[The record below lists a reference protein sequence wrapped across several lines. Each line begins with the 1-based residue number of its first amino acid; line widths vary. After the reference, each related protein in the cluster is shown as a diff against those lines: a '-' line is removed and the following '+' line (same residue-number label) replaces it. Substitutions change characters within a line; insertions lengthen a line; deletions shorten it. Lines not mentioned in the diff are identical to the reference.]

1 MGGRVSL
8 FCTWILL
15 VLISARWLTTS
26 SAKKCICGPCL
37 PGPGICFGEEAN
49 NIRGPTE
56 IVQFLQRQKL
66 KSIRLYSTHAPI
78 MKAFQGKKI
87 DLIVGISNADLK
99 LTGIAWNYAA
109 AELWVKTNI
118 LPYASAITPIKA
130 IVVGNEVTSVGDWD
144 LVSQTEPA
152 MRNIYKALKK
162 AGLDD
167 KIKVS
172 TPFGQDIL
180 EVTWPPS
187 DGQFRVQYAWNIVK
201 PVLDFLS
208 ETGSPLMIN
217 LYTFSSYKND
227 PQDVNLD
234 AALLNA
240 WGPISV
246 DYKTGHVY
254 KNLLSQLIDSAYAA
268 AEKMGHPNITLVLS
282 ETGWPSSGHEAASL
296 EHAAMYSQNLVN
308 LIVGGGGTPLR
319 PDLPIQAYIYSLF
332 NENMRK
338 GDDDKRNFGIFKPNF
353 VPVYD
358 IEWNGEDIICFPH
371 QKVSSSLDL
380 ASS

>member
-1 MGGRVSL
+1 MEGRISL
-8 FCTWILL
+8 LCTWILL
-15 VLISARWLTTS
+15 VLVSARWLTQS

-37 PGPGICFGEEAN
+37 PGPGVCFGEDAN

-56 IVQFLQRQKL
+56 VVQFLQRQKL
-66 KSIRLYSTHAPI
+66 KSIRLYYTHPYM

-87 DLIVGISNADLK
+87 ELIIGIPNADLK
-99 LTGIAWNYAA
+99 LTGMAWNYAA
-109 AELWVKTNI
+109 AEQWVKTNV
-118 LPYASAITPIKA
+118 LPYASDTPIKA
-130 IVVGNEVTSVGDWD
+130 ITVGNEVTSVNDWD

-162 AGLDD
+162 AGLED

-201 PVLDFLS
+201 PVLDFLN

-217 LYTFSSYKND
+217 MYTFVSLKGD
-227 PQDVNLD
+227 PQDVHLD
-234 AALLNA
+234 AALLNP

-254 KNLLSQLIDSAYAA
+254 KNLLFQLMDASFAA
-268 AEKMGHPNITLVLS
+268 AERMGHPNITLVLT
-282 ETGWPSSGHEAASL
+282 ETGWPSSGHSAASL

-308 LIVGGGGTPLR
+308 LIVGGGGTPMR
-319 PDLPIQAYIYSLF
+319 PELPIQAYIYSLF
-332 NENMRK
+332 NENMK
-338 GDDDKRNFGIFKPNF
+338 QGDEDKRNYGIFKPNF

-358 IEWNGEDIICFPH
+358 IEWEGEDIICFPDH
-371 QKVSSSLDL
+371 KSVSSMRL
-380 ASS
+380 SSS